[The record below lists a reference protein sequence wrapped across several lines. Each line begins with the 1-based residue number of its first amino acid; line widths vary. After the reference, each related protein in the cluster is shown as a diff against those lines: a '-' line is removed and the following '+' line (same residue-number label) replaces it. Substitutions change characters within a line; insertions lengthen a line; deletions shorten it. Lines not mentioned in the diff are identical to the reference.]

1 MVPEIRHDA
10 AERHARVQ
18 MPRAQDVGD
27 AAVAGMTTDGS
38 EETVFDIEEDRG
50 YDLGEGD

>member
-10 AERHARVQ
+10 VQRYTWADQDTRDAE
-18 MPRAQDVGD
+18 
-27 AAVAGMTTDGS
+27 VANLTTDGS
-38 EETVFDIEEDRG
+38 EETIFDMDEDRG